1 MSAFCVDHYRG
12 NPPVHPIARHAGH
25 AQESLRI
32 TSILSDAFL
41 DIRSWWQARR
51 QRRIDRMAFEHM
63 LALDD
68 AILKDI
74 GVSRADVIWARSL
87 PLSQNAAAE
96 LEILAR
102 QNKAI

>member
-1 MSAFCVDHYRG
+1 MTAICVDQYRG

-25 AQESLRI
+25 TQESLRI
-32 TSILSDAFL
+32 TSILSEALL
-41 DIRSWWQARR
+41 DLKSWWRAHR

-68 AILKDI
+68 VILKDI
-74 GVSRADVIWARSL
+74 GVTRADVIWAKNL
-87 PLSQNAAAE
+87 PVSQNAAAE

-102 QNKAI
+102 SNRSA